1 MTEHE
6 GHEGYEGQDWLVDDA
21 SEPWEEFEVSLAAY
35 LGTMRHLDDHL
46 ILETPDSG
54 GSATAPYAQV
64 DVVRPGVLRG
74 ELSGNTVLED
84 VHQLDRDGFRGVCR
98 LGWEPPDPE
107 QGFPNFSTEVDLD
120 DAETLAQMI
129 RIGLGEGFG
138 VADPGLLSYRA
149 WGPAADG
156 VDALGLAATDEV
168 PTDLADGPGQVVRSA
183 VVPQSRDQLLEQ
195 VGEALA
201 EVVGDE
207 VERDE
212 DDDFVLDDG
221 HRVYVRVRGD
231 EPTIETFARV
241 VHEVRSRKGA
251 AVELAL
257 LNRDVR
263 WAKFY
268 LADRSVYMM
277 LTLPGSPYSA
287 EHVRSLV
294 PLFQRTLLQVRG
306 DLALRT
312 GGRVG

>member
-1 MTEHE
+1 MTQHE
-6 GHEGYEGQDWLVDDA
+6 ERDWLVEQATVIWD
-21 SEPWEEFEVSLAAY
+21 EFEDGLAAY

-46 ILETPDSG
+46 ILEVPDGG

-74 ELSGNTVLED
+74 ELSGNAVLEE
-84 VHQLDRDGFRGVCR
+84 VHQLDLDGFRDVCR
-98 LGWEPPDPE
+98 VGWEAPDPE
-107 QGFPNFSTEVDLD
+107 LGFPNFSTEVDLD

-129 RIGLGEGFG
+129 RIGLAAGFG

-168 PTDLADGPGQVVRSA
+168 PTDVAGGPGQLVRTA
-183 VVPQSRDQLLEQ
+183 VVPQSRDQLLEL
-195 VGEALA
+195 VEETLA
-201 EVVGDE
+201 EVVGEE

-221 HRVYVRVRGD
+221 HRAYVRVRSD
-231 EPTIETFARV
+231 EPSIEAFARV
-241 VHEVRSRKGA
+241 VHDVRSRKGT

-263 WAKFY
+263 WSKFY
-268 LADRSVYMM
+268 LAERSVYMT

-287 EHVRSLV
+287 EQVRELV

>member
-1 MTEHE
+1 
-6 GHEGYEGQDWLVDDA
+6 
-21 SEPWEEFEVSLAAY
+21 
-35 LGTMRHLDDHL
+35 MRHLDDHL
-46 ILETPDSG
+46 ILETPDGG

-74 ELSGNTVLED
+74 ELSGNAVLEE
-84 VHQLDRDGFRGVCR
+84 VHQLDREGFVGVGR

-107 QGFPNFSTEVDLD
+107 QGFPNFTTEVDLD
-120 DAETLAQMI
+120 DAEVLAQMI
-129 RIGLGEGFG
+129 RLALAEQFG
-138 VADPGLLSYRA
+138 VADPQLLSYRA
-149 WGPAADG
+149 WGPAAEG
-156 VDALGLAATDEV
+156 VDALGLAATDAV
-168 PTDLADGPGQVVRSA
+168 PTDVAGAAGQQVRSA
-183 VVPQSRDQLLEQ
+183 VVPQSRDQLLEL
-195 VGEALA
+195 VGKALA

-221 HRVYVRVRGD
+221 HRAYVRVRDD
-231 EPTIETFARV
+231 EPTIEAFARV
-241 VHEVRSRKGA
+241 VHDVRSRKGT

-294 PLFQRTLLQVRG
+294 PWFQRTLLQVRG

>member
-1 MTEHE
+1 MTQYEEH
-6 GHEGYEGQDWLVDDA
+6 DWLVDETAEAWDA
-21 SEPWEEFEVSLAAY
+21 FEERLTAY
-35 LGTMRHLDDHL
+35 LQTMAHVEDHL
-46 ILETPDSG
+46 ILETPDGG

-74 ELSGNTVLED
+74 ELSGNAVLEE
-84 VHQLDRDGFRGVCR
+84 VHQLDRDGFCAVGS

-107 QGFPNFSTEVDLD
+107 QGFPNFCTEVDLD
-120 DAETLAQMI
+120 DSEVLAQMI
-129 RIGLGEGFG
+129 RLALGEQFG
-138 VADPGLLSYRA
+138 IADPQLLSYRA
-149 WGPAADG
+149 WGPAAEG
-156 VDALGLAATDEV
+156 VGALGLAATDEV
-168 PTDLADGPGQVVRSA
+168 PTDVAGGPAGPVRSA
-183 VVPQSRDQLLEQ
+183 VVPQSRDQLLTL

-201 EVVGDE
+201 EVAGEE
-207 VERDE
+207 VERDQ

-221 HRVYVRVRGD
+221 HRAYVRVRDD

-241 VHEVRSRKGA
+241 VHDVRSRKGT

-287 EHVRSLV
+287 DHVRSLV
-294 PLFQRTLLQVRG
+294 PLFQRTLLGVRN

>member
-1 MTEHE
+1 MTQHEEH
-6 GHEGYEGQDWLVDDA
+6 DWLVDEA
-21 SEPWEEFEVSLAAY
+21 ATAWEAFEESLTAY

-46 ILETPDSG
+46 ILETPDG
-54 GSATAPYAQV
+54 GGTATAPYAQV
-64 DVVRPGVLRG
+64 DVIRPGVLRG
-74 ELSGNTVLED
+74 ELSGNTVLEE
-84 VHQLDRDGFRGVCR
+84 VHQLDRDGFRKVCR
-98 LGWEPPDPE
+98 LGWEAPDPE
-107 QGFPNFSTEVDLD
+107 HGFPNFSTDVELD
-120 DAETLAQMI
+120 DVEVLAQMI
-129 RIGLGEGFG
+129 RAAMAKEFG

-149 WGPAADG
+149 WGPAAEG

-168 PTDLADGPGQVVRSA
+168 PTDVVGGVGGQPVRTA
-183 VVPQSRDQLLEQ
+183 AVPQSRDQLLEL

-201 EVVGDE
+201 EVVGHE
-207 VERDE
+207 VARDE

-221 HRVYVRVRGD
+221 HRAYVRVRGD
-231 EPTIETFARV
+231 EPAIETFARV
-241 VHEVRSRKGA
+241 VHDVRSRKGT